1 MARHSRIMSSLA
13 SKAGS
18 LIKSN
23 PTRPTCAMLR
33 STQAA
38 PVRAPQRKDKAMT
51 NATTATATTK
61 KRQRIRTWPG
71 VAPHPAFDFDSL
83 PDSVWLSTLEVAAVL
98 RRSKI
103 TVELWRRQPDHPL
116 RWERCNG
123 RPLYKARWVRDY
135 IAR

>member
-1 MARHSRIMSSLA
+1 MARHSSITSSLA
-13 SKAGS
+13 SKTARQIK
-18 LIKSN
+18 IKSN
-23 PTRPTCAMLR
+23 EADTRNSAID
-33 STQAA
+33 AA
-38 PVRAPQRKDKAMT
+38 RPRAPRERTRAMT
-51 NATTATATTK
+51 NTTTATATTK
-61 KRQRIRTWPG
+61 KRQRIRRWPG